1 VVHNNLDFYSFNEKA
16 RLFMHTMDTKLK
28 QVDVLPLVKH
38 YVTEL
43 RLHELF
49 DKYVPN
55 KNRCEIKPAQVLCMM
70 LLNIVVAPKPLYKV
84 DEWLIE
90 HLDGKAEDMVNADK
104 YNDDRLGR
112 CLDALFR
119 ADRQS
124 LMSDTSVS
132 AIKIHNLL
140 TTRIH
145 NDSTTVSFAGAYR
158 NQSPAAIQLNFGH
171 NKDHRP
177 DYKQLVF
184 GLNITEDGHV
194 PLSYQVFNG
203 NQADVN
209 THISNWD
216 SLRNFLANEDF
227 FYIADSKLCSEDNL
241 HHIEKNNGKFITI
254 MPKNRNDVS
263 AFYERLRQGEKIEWQ
278 PAYSTKHSRKKGVL
292 ITYQTYSEE
301 RSWEGYHL
309 IWVHSSSKEKQD
321 CKTRKRRIA
330 KAEENL
336 KALLPGLNK
345 YYLKT
350 KEQIEKATRKAYKG
364 AGDFIKV
371 EIIEEKTTQKVKI
384 GRGRIGP
391 NTQYKDCEK
400 ITYNIKWSIDKE
412 EIEQASKTDGIFP
425 LITNATLP
433 AADILKIYKKQPFL
447 EKRFYTKKSVLEVAP
462 VFLKKNE
469 RIEAMMFLYFIALMI
484 VSLIERNIRQQM
496 AEEQIESLPILPSR
510 MKTKTPTWNNIRY
523 FFRNVHLALIT
534 KDERVLQSTVKGVTK
549 SHHLLLKLLKVP
561 SSVYG
566 NLQDGWWNFEFP

>member
-1 VVHNNLDFYSFNEKA
+1 MRA
-16 RLFMHTMDTKLK
+16 MDTKIK
-28 QVDVLPLVKH
+28 QVDILPLVKH
-38 YVTEL
+38 YITEL
-43 RLHELF
+43 KLHELF

-55 KNRCEIKPAQVLCMM
+55 NNGCEIKPAQVICMM
-70 LLNIVVAPKPLYKV
+70 IMNIVVAAKPLYKV

-90 HLDGKAEDMVNADK
+90 HLDGKAEEMVNAGK

-112 CLDALFR
+112 CLEALFR
-119 ADRQS
+119 ADRHS
-124 LMSDTSVS
+124 LMTEASVS
-132 AIKIHNLL
+132 AIKVHDLI
-140 TTRIH
+140 TTRLH
-145 NDSTTVSFAGAYR
+145 NDTTTVSFAGAYKD
-158 NQSPAAIQLNFGH
+158 QSPAAIQLNFGF

-194 PLSYQVFNG
+194 PISYQVFNG

-209 THISNWD
+209 THIPNWD
-216 SLRNFLANEDF
+216 NLRKFLATEDF
-227 FYIADSKLCSEDNL
+227 FYIADSKLCSEDNM
-241 HHIEKNNGKFITI
+241 HHIEKNGGKFITI
-254 MPKNRNDVS
+254 MPKNRKEAS
-263 AFYERLRQGEKIEWQ
+263 TFYERLQQGESIEWQ
-278 PAYSTKHSRKKGVL
+278 PAYSTKHSREKGAL

-321 CKTRKRRIA
+321 CKTRKRRIT

-350 KEQIEKATRKAYKG
+350 KEQIEEATRKAFKG

-384 GRGRIGP
+384 GPGRIGL
-391 NTQYKDCEK
+391 NTKYKDSEK
-400 ITYNIKWSIDKE
+400 ITYDIKWYRDKE
-412 EIEQASKTDGIFP
+412 AIERASKTDGIFP
-425 LITNATLP
+425 LITNGTLP
-433 AADILKIYKKQPFL
+433 AAEILKIYKKQPFL

-462 VFLKKNE
+462 VFLKNNE
-469 RIEAMMFLYFIALMI
+469 RIEAMMFLYFIGLMI
-484 VSLIERNIRQQM
+484 VSLIERNIRKQM
-496 AEEQIESLPILPSR
+496 VAEQIENLPILPAR
-510 MKTKTPTWNNIRY
+510 MKTKAPTWNNIRY

-549 SHHLLLKLLKVP
+549 MHHLLLKLLKVP
-561 SSVYG
+561 SSVYE
-566 NLQDGWWNFEFP
+566 NLQDGWWNFEFQ